1 MKIYD
6 IHRLEALTL
15 KRSQL
20 SPIEKFNSVQS
31 QPESQLAKL
40 NKRILKLVWK

>member
-40 NKRILKLVWK
+40 NKIILKLVWK